1 MNYEPGYINDMV
13 NSPSIPSS
21 IFRRVRPFLRLCAE
35 RSSLPVG
42 KQLHA
47 LILTT
52 GLTATQESLLNA
64 LLHFYAT
71 CGDIP
76 SARKLFDGIPHSH
89 KDARDGTALMS
100 SFSRQNLPVES
111 LRLFARMLAQGMEID
126 EVAMVCFFSACVQ
139 LQDDCMGSQG
149 QGYIVK
155 MGMGGWVKVCNALM
169 DMYGK
174 RGMVDKL
181 RRVFSEMKE
190 RTVVS
195 WTVLLDATVK
205 WEGVGKGRVVFD
217 EMPERNEVAWTIMIV
232 GYVGSGFGKE
242 AFVLLREMVF
252 NCGFRLNYATL
263 CSFLSACAQSGDMVM
278 GRWVHV
284 YCLKMM
290 EMEMGIM
297 VATALLDMYAKSGR
311 IDIATGVFN
320 SMPQRNVVTWNAMF
334 NGLAM
339 HGRGR
344 LLVDMFP
351 RMTEEVNP
359 DNLTFMAVLS
369 ACSHSGLVDQGC
381 HYFDSLE
388 PVYGITP
395 KIEHYACMV
404 DLLGRAGRL
413 EEAENLIKKMP
424 IPPNEVVLGSLLG
437 SCSVHGKIELGER
450 VLQQLI
456 QMDPHNIGY
465 QILLSNMYSLAGQSD
480 KANALRKTLKTRGI
494 RKVPGMSSIH
504 ISGKVHLFSAG
515 DKSHPRTREIYL
527 MLDDMVQRSR
537 LAGYAP
543 NTTSQVFAG
552 SDGVEG
558 DTGKMEEKELALFS
572 HSEKLAVCFGL
583 ISTRAGTPLYIFKN
597 LRICPDCHSAIKIV
611 SKIYNREISI
621 RDRNRFHHFKEGSCS
636 CSDYW

>member
-111 LRLFARMLAQGMEID
+111 LRLFARMLAQGTEID

-217 EMPERNEVAWTIMIV
+217 EMPERNEVAWTVMIV

-252 NCGFRLNYATL
+252 NCGFILNYATL
-263 CSFLSACAQSGDMVM
+263 CSFLSACAQSGDMAM

-284 YCLKMM
+284 YRLKMM

-311 IDIATGVFN
+311 IDTATRVFN

-388 PVYGITP
+388 PVYGIAP

-504 ISGKVHLFSAG
+504 IGGKVHQFSAG

-527 MLDDMVQRSR
+527 MLDDMVQRLR

-597 LRICPDCHSAIKIV
+597 LRICPDCHSAIKLV

>member
-126 EVAMVCFFSACVQ
+126 EVTMVCFFSACVQ

-149 QGYIVK
+149 QGHIVK
-155 MGMGGWVKVCNALM
+155 MGMGGLVKVCNALM

-263 CSFLSACAQSGDMVM
+263 CSFLSACAQSGDMAM

-297 VATALLDMYAKSGR
+297 VETALLDMYAKSGR
-311 IDIATGVFN
+311 IDTATRVFN

-369 ACSHSGLVDQGC
+369 SCSHSGLVDQGC

-437 SCSVHGKIELGER
+437 SCSVHRKIELGER

-456 QMDPHNIGY
+456 QMDPHNVGY

-504 ISGKVHLFSAG
+504 VGGKVHQFSAG

-527 MLDDMVQRSR
+527 MLDDMVQRLR